1 MTCQNCRA
9 VPIVLVFLPASN
21 NSCIRIT
28 TLCMVGCS
36 RINQGENLAG
46 KGKRNSPISCN
57 NHSLQLKEQIYK
69 NLHLEFLP
77 HQLCQIVHVLTTTTY
92 KTNTC
97 SFLHSAGKKKLMGFG
112 HLIFHHNSTSD
123 SFNSIPGSR
132 TDMLCFGKM
141 SRKKVLSSPVPL
153 HEAPNLQPQEALS
166 YQWQLGYAANL
177 QRSSLSSLPHP
188 QHRKIERQV
197 SFLVCKPKK
206 HMPQSLSIRKEKL
219 YTICQGICH
228 HFLEKKE
235 NKNLLFCEC
244 FLC

>member
-1 MTCQNCRA
+1 
-9 VPIVLVFLPASN
+9 
-21 NSCIRIT
+21 
-28 TLCMVGCS
+28 MVGCS
-36 RINQGENLAG
+36 RINQGENFTG
-46 KGKRNSPISCN
+46 KGKRNSPISWN

-112 HLIFHHNSTSD
+112 HLIFHRNSTSD
-123 SFNSIPGSR
+123 SFNSILAAGQICCALGR
-132 TDMLCFGKM
+132 CQAL
-141 SRKKVLSSPVPL
+141 RKKVLSSPVPL

-177 QRSSLSSLPHP
+177 QRSSLGSLPHP

-206 HMPQSLSIRKEKL
+206 HMPESLSIRKEKL

-235 NKNLLFCEC
+235 NKNLLICEC

>member
-1 MTCQNCRA
+1 MWRSWGVFIAKPGQLQCLMTCQNCRA

-36 RINQGENLAG
+36 RINHGENLAG
-46 KGKRNSPISCN
+46 KGKRNSPISWN

-112 HLIFHHNSTSD
+112 HLIFHCNSTSD

-141 SRKKVLSSPVPL
+141 SSLKKKGSLITCPFAWSSQPPTSGGIELPVATWVCCESTEIFIEFP
-153 HEAPNLQPQEALS
+153 P
-166 YQWQLGYAANL
+166 
-177 QRSSLSSLPHP
+177 SSA
-188 QHRKIERQV
+188 
-197 SFLVCKPKK
+197 
-206 HMPQSLSIRKEKL
+206 
-219 YTICQGICH
+219 T
-228 HFLEKKE
+228 
-235 NKNLLFCEC
+235 
-244 FLC
+244 

>member
-1 MTCQNCRA
+1 MTCQNCQA

-46 KGKRNSPISCN
+46 KGKRNSPISWN

-77 HQLCQIVHVLTTTTY
+77 HQLRQIVHVLTTTTY

-112 HLIFHHNSTSD
+112 HLIFHRNSTSD

-132 TDMLCFGKM
+132 TDILCFGKM
-141 SRKKVLSSPVPL
+141 SSLKKKGFSHHLSLCMKLPTS
-153 HEAPNLQPQEALS
+153 NL
-166 YQWQLGYAANL
+166 
-177 QRSSLSSLPHP
+177 RRH
-188 QHRKIERQV
+188 
-197 SFLVCKPKK
+197 
-206 HMPQSLSIRKEKL
+206 
-219 YTICQGICH
+219 
-228 HFLEKKE
+228 
-235 NKNLLFCEC
+235 
-244 FLC
+244 